1 MMISMKSSIG
11 YFLYGHH
18 SRSYSSILPFLF
30 TPSLPNISSSANSTS
45 CLFVSAIVFKTRYY
59 CRSHYLLANFPFH
72 SCCFSSQ
79 ITPDNHLHPLHPDW
93 TLSTSCIF
101 TVTPSSHSHTH
112 FFFLSFLILQHTST
126 SPGSPPSDPYSHFQY
141 TETPAWPYLS
151 ACPSP
156 LHPKEKPTSFRYS
169 GTP

>member
-1 MMISMKSSIG
+1 MLQHFDVFHRENKMLQQFYRISHECVGGGRVSGRDLTADKLFLARQRRGMMISMKSSIG
-11 YFLYGHH
+11 HFLYGHH

-79 ITPDNHLHPLHPDW
+79 ITPDNHLHPLHPD
-93 TLSTSCIF
+93 
-101 TVTPSSHSHTH
+101 
-112 FFFLSFLILQHTST
+112 
-126 SPGSPPSDPYSHFQY
+126 
-141 TETPAWPYLS
+141 
-151 ACPSP
+151 
-156 LHPKEKPTSFRYS
+156 
-169 GTP
+169 